1 MKKTLLTIFC
11 ALFGLSAIAQSV
23 KTYNEPYVV
32 IVNGNEGEPQ
42 NAVID
47 IEENASGTINF
58 VFKDLVV
65 TMNGKPMSVG
75 DVRVEDIQ
83 VVEYAG
89 MRYFEKE
96 GQYTIPATSLPAEMQ
111 AMASFFEDMDYT
123 LAGKMDDEH
132 LTAGLEIHVTKLGQ
146 EIQVAIGQ
154 TENSKV
160 YTEDLIVI
168 VDGNSTDPQ
177 PTQVTVVYNSDGTI
191 TFVLKN
197 FFLGAGQESMPVGNI
212 VVENLPVTVGED
224 GLNYISYQGNIV
236 IQPGDQEG
244 VDMWY
249 GPMLNEIPVD
259 LKGKMNDKKLY
270 VTIDIVIGSQV
281 VKVQLGTDDFDS
293 KPGKTFTEQY
303 VITINNEPMEPQT
316 ANIVVVEN
324 GDGTINFILPK
335 FNIMGL
341 SLGDVVLENIPAETG
356 EDGYVTFRSD
366 EGSTFSFPDENI
378 PSQLSQMSSLFKN
391 IPYTLNGK
399 YNDEHLYATIDINMA
414 GLGMAILVEVGESSS
429 YAVGDVNG
437 DNKID
442 IADAVSVLNAMA
454 GAGSVGNADTNN
466 DGKIDIAD
474 FVTVLNIMAG
484 Q

>member
-65 TMNGKPMSVG
+65 TINGKPMSVG

-160 YTEDLIVI
+160 YTEDLVVTI
-168 VDGNSTDPQ
+168 DGNSTDPQ
-177 PTQVTVVYNSDGTI
+177 PTEVTVVYNEDGTI

-197 FFLGAGQESMPVGNI
+197 FFLGAGEESMPVGNI

-281 VKVQLGTDDFDS
+281 VKVQLGTDEF
-293 KPGKTFTEQY
+293 PKTFTEQY
-303 VITINNEPMEPQT
+303 VITISGQAPTDPQT
-316 ANIVVVEN
+316 ADIEVIEN
-324 GDGTINFILPK
+324 GDGTINFILPN
-335 FNIMGL
+335 FSVMGL
-341 SLGDVVLENIPAETG
+341 SLGDVRLENIPAEAG
-356 EDGYVTFRSD
+356 DDGYVTFHSN

-378 PSQLSQMSSLFKN
+378 PSQLSMLAPYFKD

-399 YNDEHLYATIDINMA
+399 YNEEHLYATIDINMA
-414 GLGMAILVEVGESSS
+414 GLGMTILVEVGESSS

-437 DNKID
+437 DGKID